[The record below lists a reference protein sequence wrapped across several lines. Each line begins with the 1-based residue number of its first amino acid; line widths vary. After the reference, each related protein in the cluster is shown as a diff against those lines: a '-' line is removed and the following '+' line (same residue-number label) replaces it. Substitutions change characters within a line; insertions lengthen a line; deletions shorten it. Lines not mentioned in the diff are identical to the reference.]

1 MCNVGNI
8 VTKAIIPIIMMSD
21 KPPVYE
27 YVAVA
32 EHAIEFKPE
41 PFTGIGLG
49 QFKRATIPRHIVLR
63 EARADWFKTVIAIR
77 AWVKWQFRCPIMGQI
92 DRAPIGIKK
101 VKIGWSSII
110 AGLGEVHYITPRITQ
125 IKFPTRIQLLPLP
138 NGISASRK

>member
-1 MCNVGNI
+1 MVSDPPADAI
-8 VTKAIIPIIMMSD
+8 VVRS
-21 KPPVYE
+21 
-27 YVAVA
+27 
-32 EHAIEFKPE
+32 
-41 PFTGIGLG
+41 
-49 QFKRATIPRHIVLR
+49 
-63 EARADWFKTVIAIR
+63 VIQVPQTR
-77 AWVKWQFRCPIMGQI
+77 SKVWVEWQFDRPIMGQI